1 MTTNASP
8 VPPSNSGPPPD
19 AAGAEL
25 VPGWLARLAAI
36 GWRVLVAVALLVL
49 AGLVA
54 IRLSTVTGAILVGFI
69 VTAVVYP
76 LVQRLRNRG
85 WPRARAAGAVSVLA
99 LVVVVLTIALI
110 ALAFLPYVGEII
122 RVVSEG
128 VTELSDRLNALG
140 VAEPVLRVLD
150 RFVGDVQTW
159 LISGLSSAIAPIANF
174 VTILI
179 LGGFLTFY
187 LLEDGDRAWMSV
199 TGNLDNWRAEQLTGR
214 GEIALEQV
222 GGYLRGT
229 AVMAATDALSD
240 WLFLTLLGVPLAGPL
255 AVIVFIGAF
264 VPYLG
269 GIVTVS
275 ILALV
280 TLASQGVV
288 AAIVFLALVALTNVL
303 QNRYLAPRAYGANA
317 RIPAALAVIA
327 LPAGAALFG
336 VLGLFAAVPVVA
348 AIVAFAPAIVGSLG
362 SVRQQPSSDALVPL
376 WLDRLGQW
384 GWRLLVVLGLFWL
397 LIQVAVA
404 PFFSAPVVL
413 ALILGAA
420 LAPLVDE
427 LDRRGLTRTM
437 AVLTVTGATIAIVV
451 VVLVVTIASL
461 ANSMGQIVSTA
472 DLGADRLGI
481 GTAPR
486 DIVAAFGGGIVGTVA
501 SIVNGV
507 ASTTVILAVSILL
520 IFFFLRD
527 GRTWWSMIL
536 SRVPSNRQSRV
547 NEVGVQSVDILRGTM
562 TGTAIASLA
571 GAVLQWIT
579 MTVLGLPLAF
589 PISVLMFFGGF
600 IPYIGSLI
608 VTTLGFLVAVA
619 VGEPIDVVLMG
630 IFTIVFN
637 IVQGNVVA
645 PLVFGKTVSIH
656 PAVVLL
662 AAPAGAAIGGVLGM
676 VMMVP
681 VLAIINRTWRIV
693 LHLFDP
699 EGQQPPVAATPPASA
714 EPAPAPARSDVARE
728 GPAIEGANT

>member
-1 MTTNASP
+1 MTADASP
-8 VPPSNSGPPPD
+8 IPSHPPSGLPPD

-36 GWRVLVAVALLVL
+36 GWRILVAVALLVVAGIVAVQL
-49 AGLVA
+49 A
-54 IRLSTVTGAILVGFI
+54 TVTGAILVGFI

-99 LVVVVLTIALI
+99 LVVVVLTISLI
-110 ALAFLPYVGEII
+110 ILAFLPYVTEII
-122 RVVSEG
+122 RAVSEG
-128 VTELSDRLNALG
+128 VTQLSSRLADLG
-140 VAEPVLRVLD
+140 VPEPVLRALD

-159 LISGLSSAIAPIANF
+159 LLSGLSSVIAPVANF

-187 LLEDGDRAWMSV
+187 LLEDGDRAWLSA
-199 TGNLDNWRAEQLTGR
+199 TGNLDDWRAEQLTGR

-240 WLFLTLLGVPLAGPL
+240 WLFLTLLGVPFAGPL

-275 ILALV
+275 ILSLV
-280 TLASQGVV
+280 TLAFAGVV
-288 AAIVFLALVALTNVL
+288 PAIVFLALVAVTNVL
-303 QNRYLAPRAYGANA
+303 QNRFLAPRAYGANA
-317 RIPAALAVIA
+317 RIPAAVAVIA

-348 AIVAFAPAIVGSLG
+348 AVSAFAPAVVGSLG
-362 SVRQQPSSDALVPL
+362 SVRQRSSSDSLVPL

-384 GWRLLVVLGLFWL
+384 SWRVLVVLGLFWL
-397 LIQVAVA
+397 LVQVAIA

-413 ALILGAA
+413 AMILGAA

-427 LDRRGLTRTM
+427 LDRRGVSRTM
-437 AVLTVTGATIAIVV
+437 AVLTVTG
-451 VVLVVTIASL
+451 VTIAVIVIVLAVTIVSL
-461 ANSMGQIVSTA
+461 ANSLGEIVSTA

-481 GTAPR
+481 GSAPR
-486 DIVAAFGGGIVGTVA
+486 DIVTAFGGGIVTTVT
-501 SIVNGV
+501 SIVTGA
-507 ASTTVILAVSILL
+507 ASTTLVFAISILL

-527 GRTWWSMIL
+527 GRTWWSMVL
-536 SRVPSNRQSRV
+536 SRVPSNRKERV
-547 NEVGVQSVDILRGTM
+547 NEVGVQAVDILRGTM

-579 MTVLGLPLAF
+579 MVILGLPLAF
-589 PISVLMFFGGF
+589 PISVLMFFAGF

-608 VTTLGFLVAVA
+608 VTALGFLVAVA
-619 VGEPIDVVLMG
+619 VGDPIDIVLMA

-699 EGQQPPVAATPPASA
+699 EDQQPPVAATPVAPV
-714 EPAPAPARSDVARE
+714 EPAPAPSGLAPE